1 MRADPPPDLAHRLGA
16 APFGGFHLRLIAM
29 CFLIAAVDGFD
40 TQCISFV
47 APTLLKEW
55 AMSRAAFGP
64 LFSAGLFG
72 TMLGAMTLAPVAD
85 RLGRKPVALGCV
97 VLFGVMSLLSATAD
111 SAQTLGIYRFIGGIG
126 LGGVIPNIIALVSE
140 YSPHRHRATTVVAMF
155 VGFPLGA
162 MAGGAASHGIIEHYG
177 WQAIFILGGV
187 LPLLLAAIAALA
199 LAESARFL
207 ASRGREAALQKIL
220 AQIPPPSGNAPPPP
234 APAHSTH
241 RTTVGTLFT
250 ADLRAWTLLLWTLSF
265 LGMLLTYFLINWTP
279 LLLVAAGFP
288 QENAIMAVVLLNAG
302 GVTGGLLIGR
312 LLDRVNVFAMLAVAF
327 GLGAISVFALG
338 ATLGLGLTVTL
349 IMTVVT
355 GFTLFGGQ
363 MNFPGLTAN
372 YYPVQVRSTGAG
384 WAMAFG
390 RLGSVV
396 GPLLGGALV
405 ALALDTAQLLKLA
418 AIPSALAVVVLLLL
432 ARVSPERRR

>member
-1 MRADPPPDLAHRLGA
+1 G
-16 APFGGFHLRLIAM
+16 
-29 CFLIAAVDGFD
+29 
-40 TQCISFV
+40 
-47 APTLLKEW
+47 
-55 AMSRAAFGP
+55 
-64 LFSAGLFG
+64 
-72 TMLGAMTLAPVAD
+72 
-85 RLGRKPVALGCV
+85 
-97 VLFGVMSLLSATAD
+97 
-111 SAQTLGIYRFIGGIG
+111 
-126 LGGVIPNIIALVSE
+126 
-140 YSPHRHRATTVVAMF
+140 
-155 VGFPLGA
+155 
-162 MAGGAASHGIIEHYG
+162 
-177 WQAIFILGGV
+177 
-187 LPLLLAAIAALA
+187 
-199 LAESARFL
+199 
-207 ASRGREAALQKIL
+207 
-220 AQIPPPSGNAPPPP
+220 
-234 APAHSTH
+234 TH

-363 MNFPGLTAN
+363 MNFPGLAAN

-405 ALALDTAQLLKLA
+405 ALALDTAQ
-418 AIPSALAVVVLLLL
+418 
-432 ARVSPERRR
+432 